1 MQHFF
6 YLFIFF
12 NVICTL
18 NFFFFFL
25 WNCIMLYF
33 SLAALPLTYVLLITI
48 IKIFEGKHLLHKH

>member
-6 YLFIFF
+6 YLFIFLCHLY
-12 NVICTL
+12 IK
-18 NFFFFFL
+18 FFFFFL

-33 SLAALPLTYVLLITI
+33 SLVALPLTYVLLITI